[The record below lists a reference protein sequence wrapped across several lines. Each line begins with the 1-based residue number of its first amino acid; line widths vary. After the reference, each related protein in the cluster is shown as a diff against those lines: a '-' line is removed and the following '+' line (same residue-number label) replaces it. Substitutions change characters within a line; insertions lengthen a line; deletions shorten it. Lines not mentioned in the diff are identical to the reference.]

1 MTHSVWLYLLDL
13 KCFLV
18 FSVHSSTVKVAEGG
32 KAVLEW
38 DTVPYKNAKSFHFY
52 LNQQKNLATV
62 TASGTVTLLT
72 DATELYGDR
81 LKFEKDSNLIRLILS
96 DVKHSDEGDF
106 LGLAEIKF
114 NDRPEMGEITL
125 DVTGILLI

>member
-1 MTHSVWLYLLDL
+1 M
-13 KCFLV
+13 
-18 FSVHSSTVKVAEGG
+18 
-32 KAVLEW
+32 
-38 DTVPYKNAKSFHFY
+38 
-52 LNQQKNLATV
+52 ATV

-96 DVKHSDEGDF
+96 DVKHSDEGNF

>member
-1 MTHSVWLYLLDL
+1 M
-13 KCFLV
+13 
-18 FSVHSSTVKVAEGG
+18 
-32 KAVLEW
+32 
-38 DTVPYKNAKSFHFY
+38 PYKNAKSFHFY

-96 DVKHSDEGDF
+96 DVKHSDEGNF